1 MKITTHAKCLA
12 ALVMLMLQVA
22 SLHAQTP
29 YVFYCAGNKTLYFLS
44 SVNTYTTSDSIDG
57 QKITAIYKGND
68 VIKITNNPNW
78 SRYNRQLKKAVF
90 DSSFQTVLPT
100 NITKWFSGCSN
111 LEEIQGLKYL
121 NTSEVTN
128 MAYLF
133 QNCSKLTNIDVTHF
147 DTAKTTQMSGM
158 FQNCRGIATVD
169 VTHFNT
175 SKVCTMMSMF
185 EGCSKLTSVDVT
197 GFDTSNVTH
206 MQNMFNGC
214 IILPAV
220 DVTHFNTAKLQNMS
234 YMFNGCAKLTS
245 AGLDVSHFNT
255 ANVTT
260 MEGVFQGC
268 QGLTT
273 LDVSHFNTSNVMYM
287 ARMFNGCK
295 NLKGID
301 VTGFDTGNVTEMDQ
315 MFQDCEK
322 FTSTSIDVSHFN
334 TANVTNM
341 NGMFLNCKGLTTLD
355 LSNFNTAKVTSM
367 NQMFSGCNNLTDLNV
382 LSFNTSQVRDMQEM
396 FYRCTSLTQLDLSNF
411 NTANVMTMY
420 NMFQQCKSL
429 KSLDLNNFSLEKVNN
444 VINMFQKCDKLKTI
458 LWDIDMTVESS
469 GVFNGS
475 TNLRGEYGARP
486 SDGQDN
492 WEYGDTT
499 PTGYLTKNVETLTAS
514 YVDGAYWTTYYNER
528 VGSVADDNTTVY
540 KAVLNESERILELY
554 NIEDKIINPG
564 QAVILKSTEP
574 TITLRRTL
582 QTLEGGTGDYTY
594 NSICGAD
601 YNITVSE
608 YEQPTSQG
616 TIYALNVVDGVLGFY
631 RLREGRTI
639 KARKAYLP
647 IWKSSLAGIRVSF
660 GDDEATGIHE
670 VENEES
676 RMKNDEVYDL
686 TGRKHSTLHKGLYIV
701 GGKKVF
707 IK

>member
-1 MKITTHAKCLA
+1 
-12 ALVMLMLQVA
+12 MLMLQVA

-29 YVFYCAGNKTLYFLS
+29 YVFFCTGNKTLYFLS
-44 SVNTYTTSDSIDG
+44 SVNTYATGDTYDG
-57 QKITAIYKGND
+57 QTITAIYKDDD
-68 VIKITNNPNW
+68 VINIARTPKW
-78 SRYNRQLKKAVF
+78 STYKSQLKKAVF
-90 DSSFQTVLPT
+90 DSSFRTVLPT
-100 NITKWFSGCSN
+100 NIAWWFSGCSN
-111 LEEIQGLKYL
+111 LEEIQGLEYL

-128 MAYLF
+128 MVYLF
-133 QNCSKLTNIDVTHF
+133 QDCYKLTDIDVSHF

-158 FQNCRGIATVD
+158 FKNCRGISTVD

-175 SKVCTMMSMF
+175 SKVYTMMSMF

-206 MQNMFNGC
+206 TQSMFKGC
-214 IILPAV
+214 SILPAV
-220 DVTHFNTAKLQNMS
+220 DVTHFNTAKLKNMS
-234 YMFNGCAKLTS
+234 YMFSGCAKLTS
-245 AGLDVSHFNT
+245 AGLDVSNFNT
-255 ANVTT
+255 SSVET
-260 MEGVFQGC
+260 MEGVFESC
-268 QGLTT
+268 VGLTT
-273 LDVSHFNTSNVMYM
+273 LDVSHFNTSNVTTM
-287 ARMFNGCK
+287 ALMFNGCK
-295 NLKGID
+295 NLTGID
-301 VTGFDTGNVTEMDQ
+301 VTGFDTGKVTNMMQ

-341 NGMFLNCKGLTTLD
+341 NAMFLNCKGLTTLD
-355 LSNFNTAKVTSM
+355 LSNFSTAKVTSM
-367 NQMFSGCNNLTDLNV
+367 IQMFSGCENLTDLN
-382 LSFNTSQVRDMQEM
+382 LSSFDTSQVRTMSEM
-396 FYRCTSLTQLDLSNF
+396 FYNCKSLIQLDLSNF
-411 NTANVMTMY
+411 RTANVTTMY
-420 NMFQQCKSL
+420 NMFHGCSNM
-429 KSLDLNNFSLEKVNN
+429 KSLDLNNFSLEKVTS
-444 VINMFQKCDKLKTI
+444 VINMFQQCYSLKTI

-469 GVFNGS
+469 GVFNKS
-475 TNLRGEYGARP
+475 TNLLGEYGARP

-514 YVDGAYWTTYYNER
+514 NVDGAYWTTYYNER
-528 VGSVADDNTTVY
+528 VGSVADDYTTVY

-594 NSICGAD
+594 NSIRGAD

-686 TGRKHSTLHKGLYIV
+686 TGRKQSTLHKGLYIV